1 MALQYGMNI
10 TASDMKSLLE
20 KNDKQQ
26 SGIRTWRRLFGNAS
40 LGYNAQSDALT
51 TDYSDAIAQAY
62 RANFAQNNAIMNAG
76 LGTGMTREMLAQSR
90 NDLHTA
96 YETYIRNY
104 GSDMTKA
111 SENYGKEVSAIDAAL
126 TERATNFANLYN
138 SAYKYL
144 SEELYGSTLTLPG
157 TAENGATPIYE
168 GEGKKSKLVGYE
180 NVTLDY
186 FDENDLGWLRNDAG
200 ELLSWNEISHSL
212 MNPDGSLTAKG
223 VKFFD
228 QMFNTLPENYMSA
241 NDKGET
247 WRTRGFDEWLSATD
261 NELRNWWVSQD
272 EFNYNFAGTNKGTA
286 NVLTGREST
295 DDKYGVYEYVDMQDI
310 IKSSTIS
317 AKELSDN
324 IDAYKD
330 VLADYLNAYDDYL
343 RTDGST
349 VPNSPGADART
360 QVNNMKKNYDAIKKE
375 LTASWTQY
383 SNQIERERNNILNTL
398 KSRLGTEMYQD
409 FLSKN
414 QDFID
419 EYDTLSVVD
428 VGAPTLGD
436 PYEIKNYGQ
445 SVINKYKLASTNLY
459 EYYEE
464 LLKRA
469 NAYIKQ
475 HGYDGKTSGF

>member
-10 TASDMKSLLE
+10 TASDMRSLLE

-111 SENYGKEVSAIDAAL
+111 SENYGEEVGAIDAAL

-144 SEELYGSTLTLPG
+144 AEELYGSTLTLPG

-168 GEGKKSKLVGYE
+168 GKGKKSKLVGYE

-186 FDENDLGWLRNDAG
+186 FDENDLGWLKNDAG
-200 ELLSWNEISHSL
+200 ELLSWNELSHSL

-228 QMFNTLPENYMSA
+228 QMFNTLPENYMST
-241 NDKGET
+241 NDEGET

-286 NVLTGREST
+286 NVLTSREST
-295 DDKYGVYEYVDMQDI
+295 DTKYGKYEYLMSNKMTTPEIV
-310 IKSSTIS
+310 TTL
-317 AKELSDN
+317 KELDAFSNDN
-324 IDAYKD
+324 EDAEIFQNYWAAEEKVKSTNWYK
-330 VLADYLNAYDDYL
+330 
-343 RTDGST
+343 TDGRYTNASEYET
-349 VPNSPGADART
+349 VKAYTDAKKAYIENKTKRDNMWKTTLSQMNSDA
-360 QVNNMKKNYDAIKKE
+360 VLKNV
-375 LTASWTQY
+375 
-383 SNQIERERNNILNTL
+383 
-398 KSRLGTEMYQD
+398 KSALGSDMYAAFITEN
-409 FLSKN
+409 KA
-414 QDFID
+414 FID
-419 EYDTLSVVD
+419 EYDALV
-428 VGAPTLGD
+428 
-436 PYEIKNYGQ
+436 KRW
-445 SVINKYKLASTNLY
+445 STIGYNTHGLN
-459 EYYEE
+459 ELRQRIEE
-464 LLKRA
+464 LLGKA

>member
-10 TASDMKSLLE
+10 TASDMRSLLE

-51 TDYSDAIAQAY
+51 TDYSDAIVQAY

-111 SENYGKEVSAIDAAL
+111 SENYGEEVGAIDAAL

-168 GEGKKSKLVGYE
+168 GKGKKSKLVGYE

-186 FDENDLGWLRNDAG
+186 FDENDLGWLKNDAG

-228 QMFNTLPENYMSA
+228 QMFNTLPENYISV

-295 DDKYGVYEYVDMQDI
+295 DTKYSKYEYLMGNKMTTPEIVI
-310 IKSSTIS
+310 TL
-317 AKELSDN
+317 KELDAFSDDN
-324 IDAYKD
+324 EHAELYQNYWAAEEKVKSTNWYKTDGRYTDASEVETIDAYTDAKKAYIENKTKRD
-330 VLADYLNAYDDYL
+330 NMWKTTLSQMNSDAVLKNVKSAL
-343 RTDGST
+343 GSDMY
-349 VPNSPGADART
+349 AAF
-360 QVNNMKKNYDAIKKE
+360 I
-375 LTASWTQY
+375 
-383 SNQIERERNNILNTL
+383 
-398 KSRLGTEMYQD
+398 TEN
-409 FLSKN
+409 KA
-414 QDFID
+414 FID
-419 EYDTLSVVD
+419 EYDALV
-428 VGAPTLGD
+428 
-436 PYEIKNYGQ
+436 KRW
-445 SVINKYKLASTNLY
+445 STGGYSTHRLNELRQRI
-459 EYYEE
+459 EE
-464 LLKRA
+464 LLKKA
-469 NAYIKQ
+469 NAYSKSQ
-475 HGYDGKTSGF
+475 KKPGETSGF